1 MAFLFT
7 IIFQYL
13 GALLGIFISFLL
25 SKYKT
30 VDIYP
35 TPGLI
40 NFNTEG
46 EINYGRIV
54 FQEFLQT
61 FTFTCIYLIC
71 HYDST
76 MR

>member
-7 IIFQYL
+7 VIVQYF
-13 GALLGIFISFLL
+13 GALLGIFIAFLL

-30 VDIYP
+30 ADIYP

-40 NFNTEG
+40 NFNDEG

-54 FQEFLQT
+54 F
-61 FTFTCIYLIC
+61 
-71 HYDST
+71 
-76 MR
+76 